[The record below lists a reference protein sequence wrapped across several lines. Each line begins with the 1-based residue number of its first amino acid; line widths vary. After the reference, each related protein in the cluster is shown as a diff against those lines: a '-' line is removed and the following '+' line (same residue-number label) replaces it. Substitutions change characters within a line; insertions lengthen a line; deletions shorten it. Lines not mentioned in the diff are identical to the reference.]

1 VRSEEK
7 GKVKAKVEKRDAQT
21 PDYLMGFRRALF
33 KGAGFSG
40 EDLDRPL
47 IGVVN
52 SWGEIS
58 PATKHMQVL
67 TKAAKEGVR
76 SGGGTPVEVVLSGL
90 CDGTCGGAP
99 GANIYNMAWR
109 DIAVAYL
116 ETVVEANQFDGLV
129 FLPVCDE
136 VVPAHLMAAARLN
149 LPSILVCGGT
159 MLPAWDRERD
169 LWAGDVTAAFADL
182 KSGKITEAEYRR
194 VEDVCCS
201 GAGACG
207 VMGTGNTMQAFAEA
221 IGMTLPGNG
230 TRAGLDRD
238 LERIAFQSGQTVM
251 SLLDKDIRPLDIMT
265 RPAFEN
271 AIRVVLTL
279 GGSTCAIFHAIA
291 LAREAEIP
299 LGISVFEDFSKTTP
313 FIGNVKPSGAYPVK
327 RLDDAGGIPAV
338 MKELSPLLNLDTL
351 TVTGKILG
359 ENIRT
364 AQVMDREVIRPLNQ
378 PLHPEGG
385 IAVLRG
391 SLAPQSAVVKPVAVL
406 PGMMVHEGPARV
418 FDSEEKAGKAILQ
431 SQISPGDIVV
441 VRYAGPKGGPGMP
454 CLYGSL
460 WLLKSKGLEGSVAL
474 VTDGR
479 LSGTI
484 RGAAIG
490 HVSPEAAEG
499 GPIALLKDGDR
510 IRIDI
515 PGRKLD
521 VLLPEEELKARRSQ
535 WRPPR
540 PKKEKGFMA
549 LYSKLVSSAHEGAYL
564 KA

>member
-1 VRSEEK
+1 
-7 GKVKAKVEKRDAQT
+7 
-21 PDYLMGFRRALF
+21 MGFRRALF

-40 EDLDRPL
+40 EALDRPL

-58 PATKHMQVL
+58 PATKHMQAL
-67 TKAAKEGVR
+67 TKAAKDGVQ
-76 SGGGTPVEVVLSGL
+76 SAGGTPVEFVLSGL

-109 DIAVAYL
+109 DIAVAYI
-116 ETVVEANQFDGLV
+116 ETVAEANQFDGLV

-136 VVPAHLMAAARLN
+136 VVPAHLMAAGRLN

-159 MLPAWDRERD
+159 MLPAWDQERE

-182 KSGKITEAEYRR
+182 KSGKITEGEYRR
-194 VEDVCCS
+194 VEDVCCP

-230 TRAGLDRD
+230 TRAGVDPD
-238 LERIAFQSGQTVM
+238 LKKIAFQSGKMITT
-251 SLLDKDIRPLDIMT
+251 LLEKNIRPLDIMT
-265 RPAFEN
+265 QPAFEN
-271 AIRVVLTL
+271 AIRVVLTV

-291 LAREAEIP
+291 LAREAEVP
-299 LGISVFEDFSKTTP
+299 LGISVFEDLSKSTP

-327 RLDDAGGIPAV
+327 CLDDAGGIPAV

-351 TVTGKILG
+351 TVTGKTLG
-359 ENIRT
+359 ENIKT
-364 AQVMDREVIRPLNQ
+364 AKVLDREVIRPLNR
-378 PLHPEGG
+378 PLHAEGG
-385 IAVLRG
+385 MAILRG
-391 SLAPQSAVVKPVAVL
+391 SLAPQSAIVKHVAVL
-406 PGMMVHEGPARV
+406 PEMMVHEGPARV
-418 FDSEEKAGKAILQ
+418 FDSEEMAGEAILQ
-431 SQISPGDIVV
+431 GGISPGDIVV

-460 WLLKSKGLEGSVAL
+460 WLLKSRGLEGSVAL
-474 VTDGR
+474 ITDGR

-510 IRIDI
+510 MRIDI

-521 VLLPEEELKARRSQ
+521 LLVSEEELRKRRGQ
-535 WRPPR
+535 WTPPR
-540 PKKEKGFMA
+540 PKREKGFMA
-549 LYSKLVSSAHEGAYL
+549 LYSKIVSSAHEGAYL

>member
-1 VRSEEK
+1 MK
-7 GKVKAKVEKRDAQT
+7 KRDSKT

-40 EDLDRPL
+40 EALDRPL

-58 PATKHMQVL
+58 PATKHMQAL
-67 TKAAKEGVR
+67 TKAAKDGVQ
-76 SGGGTPVEVVLSGL
+76 SAGGTPVEFVLSGL

-109 DIAVAYL
+109 DIAVAYI
-116 ETVVEANQFDGLV
+116 ETVAEANQFDGLV

-136 VVPAHLMAAARLN
+136 VVPAHLMAAGRLN

-159 MLPAWDRERD
+159 MLPAWYQERE

-182 KSGKITEAEYRR
+182 KSGKITEGEYRR
-194 VEDVCCS
+194 VEDVCCP

-230 TRAGLDRD
+230 TRAGVDPD
-238 LERIAFQSGQTVM
+238 LKKIAFQSGKMITT
-251 SLLDKDIRPLDIMT
+251 LLEKNIRPLDIMT
-265 RPAFEN
+265 QPAFEN
-271 AIRVVLTL
+271 AIRVVLTV

-291 LAREAEIP
+291 LAREAEVP
-299 LGISVFEDFSKTTP
+299 LGISVFEDLSKSTP

-327 RLDDAGGIPAV
+327 CLDDAGGIPAV

-351 TVTGKILG
+351 TVTGKTLG
-359 ENIRT
+359 ENIKT
-364 AQVMDREVIRPLNQ
+364 AKVLDREVIRPLNR
-378 PLHPEGG
+378 PLHAEGG
-385 IAVLRG
+385 MAILRG
-391 SLAPQSAVVKPVAVL
+391 SLAPQSAIVKHVAVL
-406 PGMMVHEGPARV
+406 PEMMVHEGPARV
-418 FDSEEKAGKAILQ
+418 FDSEEMAGEAILQ
-431 SQISPGDIVV
+431 GGISPGDIVV

-474 VTDGR
+474 ITDGR

-510 IRIDI
+510 MRIDI

-521 VLLPEEELKARRSQ
+521 LLVSEEELRKRRGQ
-535 WRPPR
+535 WTPPR
-540 PKKEKGFMA
+540 PKREKGFMA
-549 LYSKLVSSAHEGAYL
+549 LYSKIVSSAHEGAYL

>member
-1 VRSEEK
+1 MK
-7 GKVKAKVEKRDAQT
+7 KRDSKT

-40 EDLDRPL
+40 EALDRPL

-58 PATKHMQVL
+58 PATKHMQAL
-67 TKAAKEGVR
+67 TKAAKDGVQ
-76 SGGGTPVEVVLSGL
+76 SAGGTPVEFVLSGL

-109 DIAVAYL
+109 DIAVAYI
-116 ETVVEANQFDGLV
+116 ETVAEANQFDGLV

-136 VVPAHLMAAARLN
+136 VVPAHLMAAGRLN

-159 MLPAWDRERD
+159 MLPAWYQERE

-182 KSGKITEAEYRR
+182 KSGKITEGEYRR
-194 VEDVCCS
+194 VEDVCCP

-230 TRAGLDRD
+230 TRAGVDPD
-238 LERIAFQSGQTVM
+238 LKKIAFQSGKMITT
-251 SLLDKDIRPLDIMT
+251 LLEKNIRPLDIMT
-265 RPAFEN
+265 QPAFEN
-271 AIRVVLTL
+271 AIRVVLTV

-291 LAREAEIP
+291 LAREAEVP
-299 LGISVFEDFSKTTP
+299 LGISVFEDLSKSTP

-327 RLDDAGGIPAV
+327 CLDDAGGIPAV

-351 TVTGKILG
+351 TVTGKTLG
-359 ENIRT
+359 ENIKT
-364 AQVMDREVIRPLNQ
+364 AKVLDREVIRPLNR
-378 PLHPEGG
+378 PLHAEGG
-385 IAVLRG
+385 MAILRG
-391 SLAPQSAVVKPVAVL
+391 SLAPQSAIVKHVAVL
-406 PGMMVHEGPARV
+406 PEMMVHEGPARV
-418 FDSEEKAGKAILQ
+418 FDSEEMAGEAILQ
-431 SQISPGDIVV
+431 GGISPGDIVV

-460 WLLKSKGLEGSVAL
+460 WLLKSRGLEGSVAL
-474 VTDGR
+474 ITDGR

-510 IRIDI
+510 MRIDI

-521 VLLPEEELKARRSQ
+521 LLVSEEELRKRRSQ
-535 WRPPR
+535 WTPPR
-540 PKKEKGFMA
+540 PKREKGFMA
-549 LYSKLVSSAHEGAYL
+549 LYSRIVSSAHEGAYL

>member
-1 VRSEEK
+1 MK
-7 GKVKAKVEKRDAQT
+7 KRDAQT

-33 KGAGFSG
+33 RGAGFTR
-40 EDLDRPL
+40 DALDRPF

-67 TKAAKEGVR
+67 TRAAKEGIKVA
-76 SGGGTPVEVVLSGL
+76 GGTPVEFVLSGL

-109 DIAVAYL
+109 DIAVAYI
-116 ETVVEANQFDGLV
+116 ETVAEANQFDGLV

-149 LPSILVCGGT
+149 LPSIVVCGGT
-159 MLPAWDRERD
+159 MLSVRD
-169 LWAGDVTAAFADL
+169 EGRNLWAGDMTAAFADL
-182 KSGKITEAEYRR
+182 KSGKIREEEYQR
-194 VEDVCCS
+194 VEDICCS

-221 IGMTLPGNG
+221 IGMTFPGNG
-230 TRAGLDRD
+230 TRAGVDPY
-238 LERIAFQSGQTVM
+238 LEKMAYQSGIQVM
-251 SLLDKDIRPLDIMT
+251 ELLKKNVKPLDIMT

-271 AIRVVLTL
+271 ALRVILTV
-279 GGSTCAIFHAIA
+279 GGSTCAIFHTIA
-291 LAREAEIP
+291 LAHEAGIP
-299 LGISVFEDFSKTTP
+299 FDLSTFEEFSRSTP
-313 FIGNVKPSGAYPVK
+313 FLCNVQPSGAHPVK

-338 MKELSPLLNLDTL
+338 MKELSPLLNLNTL
-351 TVTGKILG
+351 TITGKTLR
-359 ENIRT
+359 ENLQSAR
-364 AQVMDREVIRPLNQ
+364 VLDREVIRPLGD
-378 PLHPEGG
+378 PVHAEGG
-385 IAVLRG
+385 MAILRG
-391 SLAPQSAVVKPVAVL
+391 SLAPQSAIVKHVAVL
-406 PGMMVHEGPARV
+406 PEMMVHQGPARV
-418 FDSEEKAGKAILQ
+418 FDSEETAGEAILQ
-431 SQISPGDIVV
+431 GKIFPGDVIV

-460 WLLKSKGLEGSVAL
+460 WLLKSKGLETSVAL
-474 VTDGR
+474 ITDGR

-490 HVSPEAAEG
+490 HVSPEAVEG
-499 GPIALLKDGDR
+499 GPIALLRDGDL

-515 PGRKLD
+515 PQRKLD
-521 VLLPEEELKARRSQ
+521 LLLAEEELKVRRSQ
-535 WRPPR
+535 WVPPR

-549 LYSKLVSSAHEGAYL
+549 LYTKIVSSAHEGAYL

>member
-1 VRSEEK
+1 MGLSK
-7 GKVKAKVEKRDAQT
+7 IVKKRDSKT

-33 KGAGFSG
+33 KGAGFTT
-40 EDLDRPL
+40 EALDRPL

-52 SWGEIS
+52 SWGEVS
-58 PATKHMQVL
+58 PATKHML
-67 TKAAKEGVR
+67 TLTRAAKEGIKR
-76 SGGGTPVEVVLSGL
+76 AGGTPVEFVLSGL

-99 GANIYNMAWR
+99 GANIFNMAWR
-109 DIAVAYL
+109 DIAVAYI
-116 ETVVEANQFDGLV
+116 ETLAEANQFDALV

-159 MLPAWDRERD
+159 MLPAWDKDRD

-182 KSGKITEAEYRR
+182 KSGKITWEEYQRL
-194 VEDVCCS
+194 EDISCT

-230 TRAGLDRD
+230 TRAGLAPE
-238 LERIAFQSGQTVM
+238 LENMAFQSGVQVM
-251 SLLDKDIRPLDIMT
+251 ELLLKDIKPRDILT
-265 RPAFEN
+265 WPAFQN
-271 AIRVVLTL
+271 AIRVILTL

-291 LAREAEIP
+291 LGHEAEVP
-299 LGISVFEDFSKTTP
+299 LDLSIFEELSRSTP
-313 FIGNVKPSGAYPVK
+313 FIGNVKPSGAYPVN
-327 RLDDAGGIPAV
+327 RLDEAGGIPAV
-338 MKELSPLLNLDTL
+338 MQELSPLLNLEVL
-351 TVTGKILG
+351 TATGKTLR
-359 ENIRT
+359 ENLNGT
-364 AQVMDREVIRPLNQ
+364 VVLDREVIRPLAK
-378 PLHPEGG
+378 PLHKEGG
-385 IAVLRG
+385 IAILRG
-391 SLAPQSAVVKPVAVL
+391 SLALQSSVVKHVAVL
-406 PGMMVHEGPARV
+406 PEMMVHQGPARV
-418 FDSEEKAGKAILQ
+418 FDSEEMAGEAIL
-431 SQISPGDIVV
+431 SDKILPGDVVV

-474 VTDGR
+474 ITDGR

-484 RGAAIG
+484 RGAAVG
-490 HVSPEAAEG
+490 HVCPEAAEG
-499 GPIALLKDGDR
+499 GPIGLLQDGDQ

-521 VLLPEEELKARRSQ
+521 VLLSSAEMEVRRKR
-535 WRPPR
+535 WLPPK

-549 LYSKLVSSAHEGAYL
+549 LYAKIVSSAHEGAYL
-564 KA
+564 KS

>member
-1 VRSEEK
+1 MK
-7 GKVKAKVEKRDAQT
+7 KRDSRT

-33 KGAGFSG
+33 KGAGFSS
-40 EDLDRPL
+40 EALNRPL
-47 IGVVN
+47 IGVAN

-67 TKAAKEGVR
+67 TKAAKDGVQ
-76 SGGGTPVEVVLSGL
+76 SAGATPVEFVLSGL

-109 DIAVAYL
+109 DIAVAYI
-116 ETVVEANQFDGLV
+116 ETVAEANQFDGLV

-159 MLPAWDRERD
+159 MLPAWDQERE

-182 KSGKITEAEYRR
+182 KSGKIGEGEYRR
-194 VEDVCCS
+194 MEDVCCS

-230 TRAGLDRD
+230 TRAGVDPD
-238 LERIAFQSGQTVM
+238 LEKIAFQSGKMITI
-251 SLLDKDIRPLDIMT
+251 LLKKNIRALDIMT
-265 RPAFEN
+265 QPAFEN
-271 AIRVVLTL
+271 AIRVVLTV

-291 LAREAEIP
+291 LAREAEVP
-299 LGISVFEDFSKTTP
+299 LGVSAFEDLSKSTP

-351 TVTGKILG
+351 TVTGKTLG
-359 ENIRT
+359 ENIKT
-364 AQVMDREVIRPLNQ
+364 AKVLDREVIRPLNR
-378 PLHPEGG
+378 PLHAEGG
-385 IAVLRG
+385 MAILRG
-391 SLAPQSAVVKPVAVL
+391 SLAPQSAIVKHVAVL
-406 PGMMVHEGPARV
+406 PEMMVHEGPARV
-418 FDSEEKAGKAILQ
+418 FDSEEMAGEAILQ
-431 SQISPGDIVV
+431 GGISPGDIVV

-460 WLLKSKGLEGSVAL
+460 WLLKSRGLEGSVAL
-474 VTDGR
+474 ITDGR

-521 VLLPEEELKARRSQ
+521 LLVSEKELRKRRSQ
-535 WRPPR
+535 WTPPR
-540 PKKEKGFMA
+540 PKREKGFMA
-549 LYSKLVSSAHEGAYL
+549 LYSKIVSSAHEGAYL

>member
-1 VRSEEK
+1 
-7 GKVKAKVEKRDAQT
+7 VKKRDEKT

-33 KGAGFSG
+33 RGAGFSG
-40 EDLDRPL
+40 DALDRPL
-47 IGVVN
+47 IGVAN

-67 TKAAKEGVR
+67 TKAAKEGVK
-76 SGGGTPVEVVLSGL
+76 SAGATPVEFVLSGL

-109 DIAVAYL
+109 DIAVAYI
-116 ETVVEANQFDGLV
+116 ETVAEANQFDGLV

-159 MLPAWDRERD
+159 MLPAWDQERE

-182 KSGKITEAEYRR
+182 KSGKIREGEYRR
-194 VEDVCCS
+194 MEDVCCP

-230 TRAGLDRD
+230 TRAGVDPD
-238 LERIAFQSGQTVM
+238 LEKIAFQSGKMITT
-251 SLLDKDIRPLDIMT
+251 LLEKNIRPLDIMT
-265 RPAFEN
+265 QPTFEN
-271 AIRVVLTL
+271 AIRVVLTV

-291 LAREAEIP
+291 LAREAEVP
-299 LGISVFEDFSKTTP
+299 LGVSVFEDLSKSTP

-351 TVTGKILG
+351 TVTGKTLG
-359 ENIRT
+359 ENIKT
-364 AQVMDREVIRPLNQ
+364 AKVLDREVIRPLNR
-378 PLHPEGG
+378 PLHAEGG
-385 IAVLRG
+385 MAILRG
-391 SLAPQSAVVKPVAVL
+391 SLAPQSAIVKHVAIL
-406 PGMMVHEGPARV
+406 PEMMVHEGPARV
-418 FDSEEKAGKAILQ
+418 FDSEEMAGEAILQ
-431 SQISPGDIVV
+431 GGISPGDIVV

-460 WLLKSKGLEGSVAL
+460 WLLKSRGLEGSVAL
-474 VTDGR
+474 ITDGR

-510 IRIDI
+510 MRIDI

-521 VLLPEEELKARRSQ
+521 LLVSEEELRKRRSQ
-535 WRPPR
+535 WTPPR
-540 PKKEKGFMA
+540 PKREKGFMA
-549 LYSKLVSSAHEGAYL
+549 LYSKIVSSAHEGAYL